1 MAAGHQIAELNPA
14 QAILIG
20 ALANSGFDIEAVT
33 PRVPSQERRL
43 VAAAGQ
49 LAERFVA
56 LGLVHPDSLQNDG
69 DSTFLLYTGMS
80 DLLSSRAVA
89 TVLDDEAEGRLASY
103 LTSSTVELN
112 DLPHSVAARA
122 LSFAPLYVLRSVPFL
137 ADLKAEAILAWKEEL
152 ADSLGEYRQE
162 CASAALGAEDITL
175 AETSQYLRE
184 VGQHLDGLYVGCLRS
199 MRASPTWKVSC
210 SDQASGFISPLAAG
224 GLSLQLTGD
233 SAIAAATLGAGSL
246 ANALVIIAE
255 GMRTVRTRR
264 SHPLYWRY
272 RLSAAL
278 DSKGSSTAR
287 TWVLTRH
294 VSSAADVPSRKEIPG
309 RCARHGRPPA
319 PRRVAA
325 RFNAATCA
333 NSLGE
338 CCCCGL

>member
-1 MAAGHQIAELNPA
+1 MTRCPTVPTNFQERHEIHTLTRCLRHPLGSSPSISAISREVADIVEHGDIQYSIERYVEWTIAVAAGHQIAELDPA

-20 ALANSGFDIEAVT
+20 ALANSGFDIEAAMASL
-33 PRVPSQERRL
+33 PSQERRL

-69 DSTFLLYTGMS
+69 DSTFLLLRAYR
-80 DLLSSRAVA
+80 LLSSRAVA
-89 TVLDDEAEGRLASY
+89 TVLDAEEEGQLASY

-199 MRASPTWKVSC
+199 MRASPTWKVGR
-210 SDQASGFISPLAAG
+210 DRASGFISPLAAG

-255 GMRTVRTRR
+255 GMRM
-264 SHPLYWRY
+264 
-272 RLSAAL
+272 
-278 DSKGSSTAR
+278 
-287 TWVLTRH
+287 
-294 VSSAADVPSRKEIPG
+294 
-309 RCARHGRPPA
+309 
-319 PRRVAA
+319 
-325 RFNAATCA
+325 
-333 NSLGE
+333 
-338 CCCCGL
+338 